1 TNSVFAIDSVAAA
14 PYLPPPP
21 STTETGTQLPVSR
34 STAWRKRKMEKAGAT
49 EVLFYTEND
58 NSSLCIILRPAKAIC
73 SVPDCQRVI
82 HYAQTAQSGLF
93 QGWEPELRHGQ

>member
-1 TNSVFAIDSVAAA
+1 MPPMGMLACVKFVPNLNYFASHLNLCRTTNSVFAIDSVAAA

-58 NSSLCIILRPAKAIC
+58 NSSLCIILR
-73 SVPDCQRVI
+73 
-82 HYAQTAQSGLF
+82 
-93 QGWEPELRHGQ
+93 